1 MADQASQ
8 GELGRPRS
16 RLPKLPDSR
25 GVCHA
30 LCSSLARGAR
40 KSSRISMK
48 NRPEMVPKSSQN
60 RPKIDQK
67 SVPAPPPDP
76 LGRQRGS
83 RERSRAVPGGLGGA
97 PGGGV
102 GAPGDALG
110 SPGDP
115 SGAPRDP
122 LGDHVEAPRREKR
135 ASRARFATRLAL
147 QARSERFSD
156 DFRAISDRFLVRF
169 ASYSTLRVELR
180 STRFER
186 GRPSRNHVNSDVS

>member
-1 MADQASQ
+1 MPCAVQLAYK
-8 GELGRPRS
+8 RS
-16 RLPKLPDSR
+16 
-25 GVCHA
+25 
-30 LCSSLARGAR
+30 ARIATNIDEESTRNG
-40 KSSRISMK
+40 
-48 NRPEMVPKSSQN
+48 PEIVPESTQH
-60 RPKIDQK
+60 RPKIGTG
-67 SVPAPPPDP
+67 PPPDP

-97 PGGGV
+97 PGGNV

-115 SGAPRDP
+115 PGAPRDP

-156 DFRAISDRFLVRF
+156 DFFKLFLIDFWFDLQAIRHCGWSCGRL
-169 ASYSTLRVELR
+169 ASNGADLHETM
-180 STRFER
+180 
-186 GRPSRNHVNSDVS
+186 

>member
-1 MADQASQ
+1 MPCAVQLACK
-8 GELGRPRS
+8 RS
-16 RLPKLPDSR
+16 AKIVTNIDEESTRN
-25 GVCHA
+25 G
-30 LCSSLARGAR
+30 
-40 KSSRISMK
+40 
-48 NRPEMVPKSSQN
+48 PEIVPESTQN
-60 RPKIDQK
+60 RSKIGTG
-67 SVPAPPPDP
+67 PPPDP

-135 ASRARFATRLAL
+135 ASRARFATRLAS
-147 QARSERFSD
+147 QARSERFAD